1 MYLLACGEGSA
12 LVLHMNLVLWP
23 VPLNIPLLAPPDMLV
38 HSQGLSSLQPLVC
51 VSTAAPSV
59 VPLWWHLHVPYNK
72 VSPPETP
79 FLADVRPSEQE
90 NLQEIIC
97 AWEWDQWV
105 KTDESA
111 AAPGW
116 ASHHVEASPGQTRLS
131 TFHSS
136 VSPTT
141 IALQSAP
148 LNSDVPQVIKD
159 IRYFI
164 TQDIKNSC
172 SLETKLWGK

>member
-90 NLQEIIC
+90 HVLLIVISSGPGMSWVLGWMD
-97 AWEWDQWV
+97 AWAGGSSTDSRVAFGPKLLLLPALPRHRPQDYVMRPRMNHSHGQRTNKGGSACWDV
-105 KTDESA
+105 
-111 AAPGW
+111 
-116 ASHHVEASPGQTRLS
+116 
-131 TFHSS
+131 
-136 VSPTT
+136 
-141 IALQSAP
+141 
-148 LNSDVPQVIKD
+148 
-159 IRYFI
+159 
-164 TQDIKNSC
+164 
-172 SLETKLWGK
+172 